1 MIQKGIVAGHRLAPL
16 ARRHADNTIVVD
28 RGRGPYPDGGGGG
41 GTLYGAQK
49 AAMERFTQG
58 LASEVYQHGVSVSC
72 FSPSL
77 IVATPGVEHHRLI
90 QSEEQPQEWCDPARL

>member
-1 MIQKGIVAGHRLAPL
+1 
-16 ARRHADNTIVVD
+16 
-28 RGRGPYPDGGGGG
+28 
-41 GTLYGAQK
+41 
-49 AAMERFTQG
+49 MERFTQG

>member
-1 MIQKGIVAGHRLAPL
+1 MHQPLRQPLQLAVTPL
-16 ARRHADNTIVVD
+16 VQTDTTIVGV
-28 RGRGPYPDGGGGG
+28 RGRGHYPDGGGGG

-90 QSEEQPQEWCDPARL
+90 QSEEQPQEWCGPARL